1 MSLQTEMVALKEVH
15 KEEIKSSEAK
25 NKEICDALKAKEEQ
39 VLRLQSEIESLIKAH
54 QEETENNKSKIKE
67 I

>member
-1 MSLQTEMVALKEVH
+1 MSLQTEMVALKKVRE
-15 KEEIKSSEAK
+15 EEIKSSEAK
-25 NKEICDALKAKEEQ
+25 NKEICDALEAKEEQ
-39 VLRLQSEIESLIKAH
+39 VLRLQAEIESLIKVH